1 MGACSGWVTIFK
13 PTVPLPVL
21 EADPLNIGVIWSSA
35 QPGGA
40 QANLLRAFYSH
51 VADQHPECRLYSL
64 ETQSPAP
71 AGVTELAAGLAS
83 ETELRSWLQKLDLVI
98 SPGHPFAELA
108 QELQRPLWLLAS
120 ESVPDKTP
128 YADFH
133 CFATPTPGEWSSVF
147 AQIET
152 ALAQIYGR

>member
-1 MGACSGWVTIFK
+1 MAVSSGWVTIFK

-21 EADPLNIGVIWSSA
+21 EADPLNIGVIWSCA
-35 QPGGA
+35 QLKETET
-40 QANLLRAFYSH
+40 NSFRAFFSH
-51 VADQHPECRLYSL
+51 IADEHPECRLYSL

-83 ETELRSWLQKLDLVI
+83 ETELRAWLQKLDLVI
-98 SPGHPFAELA
+98 SPEHPLAELVY
-108 QELQRPLWLLAS
+108 QMQRPLWLLAS
-120 ESVPDKTP
+120 KTNPDKLP

-133 CFATPTPGEWSSVF
+133 CFVRSTHEEWSSVF
-147 AQIET
+147 VQIET